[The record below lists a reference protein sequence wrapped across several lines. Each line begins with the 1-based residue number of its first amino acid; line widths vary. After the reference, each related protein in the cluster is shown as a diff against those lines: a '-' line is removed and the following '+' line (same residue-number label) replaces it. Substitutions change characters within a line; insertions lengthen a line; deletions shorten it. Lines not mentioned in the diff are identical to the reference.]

1 MQCLALL
8 LAIASLPFAVA
19 ASAEIYRWTDAN
31 GTLHFTEDLNDVPPE
46 LRAAAVQEPPP
57 AERGSVQTYS
67 QPTRFAA
74 PSRSAARGPIH
85 IPFERRGTLMWVEA
99 TVNDREQV
107 PFLIDTGASGVSLP
121 SEVVGRLGIPIRPD
135 TPRVTVGTAN
145 GLTRVPLV
153 RVDSIQLGEARV
165 EGLDATVNPTMN
177 VGLLGGSFFNNYR
190 YSVDAAASMITL
202 IPNEGVRGG
211 EAAAQ
216 WRERFQS
223 LRSDIKRLETYLGER
238 EITRANRRAELEG
251 NLAALRRD
259 LAALED
265 EANRVGVPQAWRE

>member
-1 MQCLALL
+1 
-8 LAIASLPFAVA
+8 
-19 ASAEIYRWTDAN
+19 
-31 GTLHFTEDLNDVPPE
+31 
-46 LRAAAVQEPPP
+46 
-57 AERGSVQTYS
+57 
-67 QPTRFAA
+67 
-74 PSRSAARGPIH
+74 
-85 IPFERRGTLMWVEA
+85 MWVEA